1 VESLEGL
8 GAGEFYARRS
18 GRTWVMPPTLGDDF
32 NDMHQ
37 REGLRAVALH
47 IREIMMQ

>member
-1 VESLEGL
+1 
-8 GAGEFYARRS
+8 
-18 GRTWVMPPTLGDDF
+18 MPAVLGDY

-47 IREIMMQ
+47 LREALG